1 MPATSTKRATSS
13 SILRLPTKMP
23 CKRLLPA
30 INAKGA
36 PGTAANPLTPP
47 ITAMVP
53 PMRAAATERA
63 SVPSPPT
70 SSTTCAPSPAV
81 RRKAS
86 SCHSGV
92 SR

>member
-1 MPATSTKRATSS
+1 
-13 SILRLPTKMP
+13 MP

-36 PGTAANPLTPP
+36 TGTAANPLTPP